1 LFVKQLLI
9 ILFPLKGA
17 KSVKNSNKNYYFLGN
32 LTNLTHYYQPQKKLL
47 ILAFLQKD
55 SIFSGK
61 WFYNYSLV
69 FAGAFIMAAGFVFFI
84 VPYDLVPG
92 SIYGIGIVINKL
104 TVGLFPQGLF
114 GALKPDDY
122 TGFFSGLLYH
132 FMDYSNDLFRRFGG
146 GIPVGIASLAIN
158 IPLSFIG
165 VKILGPRFGIKTVI
179 SFILCALFIDTLTA
193 WWGVIPLVDDVLLS
207 CIFGGILIGFGL
219 GLILKARATSA
230 GSDILAM
237 ITAKY
242 LKMPLGQTVIY
253 IDSLIVLCS
262 LYIKPDWQIPLYSWI
277 VVFIIGKVIDITMQG
292 SNYEKALFIISDKYE
307 EIKDKVI
314 GDMNR
319 GGTFL
324 KGTGMYDGSE
334 KNMIFMVV
342 NRRELSML
350 QDYIHSIDSN
360 AFITVM
366 ETNEILGKG
375 FKSLN
380 DRS

>member
-1 LFVKQLLI
+1 
-9 ILFPLKGA
+9 
-17 KSVKNSNKNYYFLGN
+17 
-32 LTNLTHYYQPQKKLL
+32 
-47 ILAFLQKD
+47 LAFLQKD

-69 FAGAFIMAAGFVFFI
+69 LAGAFIMAAGFVFFI

-104 TVGLFPQGLF
+104 TIGLFPQGIF
-114 GALKPDDY
+114 GILNPDDY
-122 TGFFSGLLYH
+122 TGFFSGILYH

-165 VKILGPRFGIKTVI
+165 IKVLGPRFGIKTVI

-193 WWGVIPLVDDVLLS
+193 WWGIIPLVDDVLLS

-242 LKMPLGQTVIY
+242 LKMPLGQTIIY
-253 IDSLIVLCS
+253 IDSLIVLSS

-380 DRS
+380 DRSEK

>member
-1 LFVKQLLI
+1 M
-9 ILFPLKGA
+9 
-17 KSVKNSNKNYYFLGN
+17 
-32 LTNLTHYYQPQKKLL
+32 
-47 ILAFLQKD
+47 AFIQKD
-55 SIFSGK
+55 TLFSGK
-61 WFYNYSLV
+61 WFYNYSLIV
-69 FAGAFIMAAGFVFFI
+69 AGAFIMAAGFVFFI
-84 VPYDLVPG
+84 IPHNLVPG

-104 TVGLFPQGLF
+104 TLGLFPHGIF
-114 GALKPDDY
+114 GVLNPDDY

-132 FMDYSNDLFRRFGG
+132 FMDYSNDLFRKYGG

-165 VKILGPRFGIKTVI
+165 VKILGPRFGIKTII
-179 SFILCALFIDTLTA
+179 SFILCALFIDTVTA
-193 WWGVIPLVDDVLLS
+193 WWGVIPLVDDVLLA

-242 LKMPLGQTVIY
+242 AKVPLGQMVIY
-253 IDSLIVLCS
+253 IDSLIVLSS

-277 VVFIIGKVIDITMQG
+277 VIFVIGKVTDITLQG
-292 SNYEKALFIISDKYE
+292 SSYEKALFIVSNKHE
-307 EIKDKVI
+307 EIRNKVI
-314 GDMNR
+314 KDMNR
-319 GGTFL
+319 GGTFI
-324 KGTGMYDGSE
+324 KGSGMFDGSE

-350 QDYIHSIDSN
+350 QDYIHSIDPE
-360 AFITVM
+360 AFVTVM

-375 FKSLN
+375 FKSLK
-380 DRS
+380 DDKFIS